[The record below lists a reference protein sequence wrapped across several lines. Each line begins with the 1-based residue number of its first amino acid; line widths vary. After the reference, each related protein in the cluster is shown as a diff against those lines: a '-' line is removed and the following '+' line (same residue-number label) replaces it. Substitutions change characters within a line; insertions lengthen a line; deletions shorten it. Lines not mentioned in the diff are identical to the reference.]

1 MRPPSW
7 PKHGYPISIDAQ
19 QDPRATGPLATASG
33 TAGGILDHGSAEGG
47 LSCFLGL
54 FGVHGFSTFLYQV
67 GNRTHTPPDASI
79 AQLGW
84 AGGSAVFYEDCH
96 SLPALRWF

>member
-1 MRPPSW
+1 MLDKIREQRDRW
-7 PKHGYPISIDAQ
+7 QQRAEQLAAFSITDQ
-19 QDPRATGPLATASG
+19 RK
-33 TAGGILDHGSAEGG
+33 EV
-47 LSCFLGL
+47 FLVFWGCSECTVSQR
-54 FGVHGFSTFLYQV
+54 FFLYQV

>member
-1 MRPPSW
+1 MLNKIREQRDRW
-7 PKHGYPISIDAQ
+7 QQRAEQLAAFSITDQ
-19 QDPRATGPLATASG
+19 RK
-33 TAGGILDHGSAEGG
+33 EV
-47 LSCFLGL
+47 SCFLGL

>member
-1 MRPPSW
+1 
-7 PKHGYPISIDAQ
+7 
-19 QDPRATGPLATASG
+19 
-33 TAGGILDHGSAEGG
+33 
-47 LSCFLGL
+47 LGL

-96 SLPALRWF
+96 SLPDLRWF